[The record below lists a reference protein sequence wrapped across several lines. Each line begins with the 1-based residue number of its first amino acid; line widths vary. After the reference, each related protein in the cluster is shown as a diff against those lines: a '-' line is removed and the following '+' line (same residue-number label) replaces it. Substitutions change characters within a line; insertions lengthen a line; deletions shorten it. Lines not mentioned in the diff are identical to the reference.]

1 MAQVAFVNP
10 ALTDFLTFLK
20 FYMSVVMSSSE
31 ESFDLSSSSDSAS
44 GDNDILSSI
53 PQLSDELEFFGL
65 RPLPNVKNDGSRLVI
80 QTQVASLVSALIDAV
95 WNLLHLHQSTIR
107 QNDEAEDRRHRLADD
122 NKNLRAQVDR
132 LKTELV
138 GKEKVLSVA
147 NEKERRLTSE
157 CDKLQTD
164 LRKEKDEVRRLVS
177 QVAQRDSQ
185 HIHELRKKENEVLQ
199 VQEQLRQNLG
209 LSRVTRHISKQESNK
224 KSPHESCSDNTCDMP
239 AKSRGEPTIC
249 ETWTLTL
256 RQEHRLRVFENKVLR
271 KIFGAKR
278 DAVTGEWRKLH
289 NTELHALYSS
299 PDIIRK
305 IKSRRLRWTGH
316 IARMGESRNAY
327 RVSEEQEELYR
338 KVIYKFESNNHSLIQ
353 ENISLR
359 ETYCKLHNEL
369 GLVTQ
374 QFVVLM
380 EKYFKS
386 TKTSENGED
395 KNMLKILPSSI
406 FQMPYDGVKEYNKEL
421 HLMSDRYVAMLQAV
435 LEKISNYLES
445 RHSI

>member
-1 MAQVAFVNP
+1 
-10 ALTDFLTFLK
+10 
-20 FYMSVVMSSSE
+20 MSVVMSSSE
-31 ESFDLSSSSDSAS
+31 DSFDLSSSSDSAS

-224 KSPHESCSDNTCDMP
+224 KSPHESCSDNTCDIP
-239 AKSRGEPTIC
+239 AKSRGEPT
-249 ETWTLTL
+249 
-256 RQEHRLRVFENKVLR
+256 
-271 KIFGAKR
+271 
-278 DAVTGEWRKLH
+278 
-289 NTELHALYSS
+289 
-299 PDIIRK
+299 
-305 IKSRRLRWTGH
+305 
-316 IARMGESRNAY
+316 M
-327 RVSEEQEELYR
+327 SEEQEELYR

-395 KNMLKILPSSI
+395 KNMLKILPSSV

-445 RHSI
+445 QHSI